1 MKRYSFLII
10 AALALIADQC
20 SKYWATRYLLPI
32 REIRLVD
39 GIFTLTYVRNRG
51 VAFGMMQGSGMAI
64 AMITIILIGW
74 ALWWAFQRKQL
85 VTLEKWALGLV
96 IGGSIGNLIDRIRL
110 GYVVDF
116 FDFQIW
122 PVFNVA
128 DICICTA
135 AVLWMYQVWL
145 QERAALKAQSDAENK
160 PQIVKIKRK

>member
-1 MKRYSFLII
+1 
-10 AALALIADQC
+10 
-20 SKYWATRYLLPI
+20 
-32 REIRLVD
+32 
-39 GIFTLTYVRNRG
+39 
-51 VAFGMMQGSGMAI
+51 MMQGSGMAI

-74 ALWWAFQRKQL
+74 AMWWAFQRKQL